1 MTNPMGMVKP
11 EKALVSTGEKL
22 EENESNVEEEEEE
35 GEVSISSLLQ

>member
-1 MTNPMGMVKP
+1 MTNPMGMVKL

-22 EENESNVEEEEEE
+22 EENESYVEEEEE